1 MPTKIAPTNV
11 SQKILAD
18 ARKKSSIDI
27 DKKKKTLTDISFKIA
42 LADVN

>member
-27 DKKKKTLTDISFKIA
+27 DKKKKKNS
-42 LADVN
+42 N